1 MKTLAE
7 CAWLLCVSH
16 QPGPGHLAAG
26 PHPTMQA
33 EDAEIEDPIFNEPK
47 LWEDDVAVP
56 EVEVRTTRK
65 TNGAN
70 RLPSAI
76 AKDKQ
81 RISQKLVRQE
91 RTRVA
96 QLIPVRASANGKR
109 GGVHAESQAW
119 TPDEDAALLTLLP
132 LNTERPCWVEITRR
146 LAEVTGRS
154 VEGGNAR
161 TQKSVR
167 NRWLRMRTGRR
178 AIVAPT
184 QFGLK
189 EAKNFC
195 RVCGQKRAGHVCPGP
210 SAKEKPVP
218 VNDLLIAIHDE
229 ANVAKASPSA
239 AAAVEDSDS
248 DDDQ

>member
-1 MKTLAE
+1 M
-7 CAWLLCVSH
+7 
-16 QPGPGHLAAG
+16 HLGAG

-33 EDAEIEDPIFNEPK
+33 EDAEDAEVDDPVFHEPK
-47 LWEDDVAVP
+47 LWENDVAVP

-65 TNGAN
+65 TNGSN

-76 AKDKQ
+76 AKDKH
-81 RISQKLVRQE
+81 RLSQKLVRQE

-96 QLIPVRASANGKR
+96 QLIPVRVSANGKR
-109 GGVHAESQAW
+109 GGTHAESQAW
-119 TPDEDAALLTLLP
+119 TPDEDAALLALLP

-146 LAEVTGRS
+146 LAESAGRS

-167 NRWLRMRTGRR
+167 NRWLRMRNGRR

-189 EAKNFC
+189 EAKQFC

-210 SAKEKPVP
+210 SAKVAPVP

-229 ANVAKASPSA
+229 ADVAKASPATA
-239 AAAVEDSDS
+239 ASVEDSDS
-248 DDDQ
+248 EDEP

>member
-1 MKTLAE
+1 
-7 CAWLLCVSH
+7 
-16 QPGPGHLAAG
+16 
-26 PHPTMQA
+26 MQA
-33 EDAEIEDPIFNEPK
+33 EHDEVDDPVLFEPK
-47 LWEDDVAVP
+47 VWENDVAVP

-81 RISQKLVRQE
+81 RVSQKLVRQE

-96 QLIPVRASANGKR
+96 QLIPVRGSSNGKR
-109 GGVHAESQAW
+109 GGAHAESQAW

-132 LNTERPCWVEITRR
+132 LNTERPCWIEITRR
-146 LAEVTGRS
+146 LAEATGRS
-154 VEGGNAR
+154 IEGGSSR

-189 EAKNFC
+189 GAKNYC
-195 RVCGQKRAGHVCPGP
+195 RVCGQKRAGHVCSGP

-218 VNDLLIAIHDE
+218 VNELLIAIHDE
-229 ANVAKASPSA
+229 AKALPVTA
-239 AAAVEDSDS
+239 TEDSESEDEP
-248 DDDQ
+248 